1 MHCRC
6 FIAGTEWQTEAV
18 QTPSDV
24 IALWIARGQMAYQG
38 EGVCQLEHAWQS
50 GRLALQARASP
61 QLQLAAWLHDVG
73 HLMNTLEGSPTV
85 QGIDDRHEHIG
96 ATALA
101 SLFGPAVARPVALH
115 VAAKRCLVSTQPGYA
130 ASLSPDSVRSLALQG
145 GPMTNEECA
154 AFMRQAHARD
164 ALRLRVWDDVAKRPD
179 LKLPDTRSML
189 AELSAVMA
197 AVVAAR

>member
-1 MHCRC
+1 MRRRRS
-6 FIAGTEWQTEAV
+6 ITVTAWQTEAV

-24 IALWIARGQMAYQG
+24 VSLWSARGNIAYQG
-38 EGVCQLEHAWQS
+38 EGVSQLEHAWQS

-61 QLQLAAWLHDVG
+61 QLHLAAWLHDVG
-73 HLMNTLEGSPTV
+73 HLMTTLEGSPTV
-85 QGIDDRHEHIG
+85 QGIDDLHEEIG
-96 ATALA
+96 ATALN

-115 VAAKRCLVSTQPGYA
+115 VAAKRCLVSTQAGYA

-164 ALRLRVWDDVAKRPD
+164 ALRLRVWDDVAKRHD
-179 LKLPDTRSML
+179 LKPPDTTSML